1 MKRSSG
7 PPGAEVRVRRSPHL
21 VVYWRGDTLVVCNY
35 ATGCSAPAN
44 ALICRLLDFCS
55 EWRTLSAVG
64 LAIGDRPSRL
74 LAKVV
79 AALVARS
86 FLHRSDRP
94 ADPRE
99 RAMQDLAPWNP
110 EAGFFHTATREV
122 HFWPQREATRRARA
136 QARVRPM
143 PAVVKRYRGAPRTAL
158 PVAEMDGAFADVVRR
173 RRTWR
178 RFSREPISL
187 GELSW
192 ILGLSAGVQQWVQ
205 VGGREIPLKTSP
217 SCGARHPVEVYVV
230 ARRVGGLRPGVYH
243 YDAGLHA
250 LEYLRRAPTVRR
262 LRAYMPA
269 SDHFAAS
276 PVLVF
281 FTAVLERQL
290 WRYPYSR
297 AYRAALI
304 EVGHVAQTLC
314 LAATALQ
321 LAPFSIMGLADAV
334 IEQDLGV
341 DGIKEPV
348 LYAAG
353 FGRRPPGVSW
363 APRPR
368 GTLPRRPNPALTP
381 R

>member
-1 MKRSSG
+1 MAARI
-7 PPGAEVRVRRSPHL
+7 RRSPHL
-21 VVYWRGDTLVVCNY
+21 VLYWRGETLVVRNY
-35 ATGCSAPAN
+35 ATGQTAAAD
-44 ALICRLLDFCS
+44 ALICRLLDFCG
-55 EWRTLSAVG
+55 EWRTLAVVG
-64 LAIGDRPSRL
+64 RELGGEQSPL

-94 ADPRE
+94 LDPRE
-99 RAMQDLAPWNP
+99 RAMQTLGAWNP

-122 HFWPQREATRRARA
+122 RFWPQREATRRARA
-136 QARVRPM
+136 KARVSPM
-143 PAVVKRYRGAPRTAL
+143 PPVVKRYRGTPGTPL
-158 PVAEMDGAFADVVRR
+158 PLSEMDAAFAGVARD

-178 RFSREPISL
+178 RFSRGAISL
-187 GELSW
+187 SELSW
-192 ILGLSAGVQQWVQ
+192 ILGLSLGVQHWVH
-205 VGGREIPLKTSP
+205 VGGRDIPLKTSP
-217 SCGARHPVEVYVV
+217 SGGARHPIEAYVV
-230 ARRVGGLRPGVYH
+230 ARRVDGLRSGLYH
-243 YDAGLHA
+243 YDAGRHA
-250 LEYLRRAPTVRR
+250 LEYLRRAPSASR
-262 LRAYMPA
+262 LRAYMPT

-276 PVLVF
+276 PVLVL

-314 LAATALQ
+314 LAATALR

-341 DGIKEPV
+341 DGITEPV

-353 FGRRPPGVSW
+353 FGRRPAGVSW

-368 GTLPRRPNPALTP
+368 GTLPIRPNPALAP